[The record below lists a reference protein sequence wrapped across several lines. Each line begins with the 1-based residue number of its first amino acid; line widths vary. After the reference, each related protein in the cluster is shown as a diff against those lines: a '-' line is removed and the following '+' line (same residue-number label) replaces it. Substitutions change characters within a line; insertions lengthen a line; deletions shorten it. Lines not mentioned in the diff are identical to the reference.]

1 MKKKTNR
8 PKPNPLWL
16 MPYHDRQ
23 RGYEADKDAML
34 RTSGTLSAAEYQKR
48 LDELIFKWNI

>member
-23 RGYEADKDAML
+23 RGYEADKDALL
-34 RTSGTLSAAEYQKR
+34 RTSGALSAAEYQKR